1 MNNFSI
7 IIPVYNEADNINSL
21 YAEIIES
28 IPKNFNYEII
38 FINDHSTDDTNIVLD
53 KLSKKKFPSE
63 KILELYTGILLFRKK
78 KFQDSIKRLNISL

>member
-1 MNNFSI
+1 MGKRNYGCCFFEKKSLNNFSI

-38 FINDHSTDDTNIVLD
+38 FINDHSTDDTNIV
-53 KLSKKKFPSE
+53 KNFISTCPSRVQQIR
-63 KILELYTGILLFRKK
+63 KRKCGFRC
-78 KFQDSIKRLNISL
+78 